1 MACLKT
7 STHLIFYLI
16 LHADEVAEVRGC
28 IEEAICTTATNGL
41 KSGTFGESL
50 RQFLNRQ
57 DDVTITINAA
67 AEIGVWV
74 FIADAFYFK
83 EMKLAY

>member
-7 STHLIFYLI
+7 LMHVIFYLI
-16 LHADEVAEVRGC
+16 LHVDEVAEVRGC
-28 IEEAICTTATNGL
+28 TTEAICTTATNGL
-41 KSGTFGESL
+41 KTGTFGDSL

-57 DDVTITINAA
+57 DLLITINAA
-67 AEIGVWV
+67 AETGTWV